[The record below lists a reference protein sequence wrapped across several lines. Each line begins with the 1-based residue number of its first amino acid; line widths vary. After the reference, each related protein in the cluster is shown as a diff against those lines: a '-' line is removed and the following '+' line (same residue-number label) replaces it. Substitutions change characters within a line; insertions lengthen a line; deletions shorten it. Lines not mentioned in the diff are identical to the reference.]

1 MPKPID
7 RTMPASVICER
18 FGGLTKFA
26 QAFDPPKSL
35 STVQRW
41 LEGGLI
47 PSRHQG
53 DALEAAKRARVKLK
67 ATDFI
72 PAKQEAAA

>member
-7 RTMPASVICER
+7 RSAPANLICDK

-26 QAFDPPKSL
+26 NAFDPPKAI

-53 DALEAAKRARVKLK
+53 DTLDAAKRAKVKLR

-72 PAKQEAAA
+72 PSREDAAA